1 MPFVFLLFFMVKTEG
16 GQQPGVLFSS
26 PVPKPNPSRMTTPAT
41 PSSPKP
47 AGDDRNLVAVDAA
60 TAATLEEKLHV
71 FWKSNGTAVLALCG
85 LVLLGIIAKGG
96 WDYLGRQKELDVE
109 KDFAAATTPEARKA
123 FVAAHPEHSLGGI
136 EQLRLADD
144 AYAADKVADA
154 LAGYEKALTMIKDG
168 PLAARAKLGIAIAKI
183 STGKT
188 AEGTADLKALAGD
201 PNQLKGVR
209 AEAAYQLTS
218 LAAEANNGPDVQKF
232 ADQLMSIDP
241 QSTWAQRAMTLR
253 AMFPAVP
260 APAAP
265 AAAKVDDKKDAA
277 APAVGVKLPGK

>member
-1 MPFVFLLFFMVKTEG
+1 
-16 GQQPGVLFSS
+16 
-26 PVPKPNPSRMTTPAT
+26 MTTPAT

-71 FWKSNGTAVLALCG
+71 FWKSNGTAVLSLCG
-85 LVLLGIIAKGG
+85 LVLLGILAKGG

-109 KDFAAATTPEARKA
+109 KDYAAATTPEARKA
-123 FVAAHPEHSLGGI
+123 FAAAHPDHSLGVI
-136 EQLRLADD
+136 AQLRLADD
-144 AYAADKVADA
+144 AYAAGKAADA
-154 LAGYEKALTMIKDG
+154 LTGYEATLKMVKDG
-168 PLAARAKLGIAIAKI
+168 PLAARASLGRAMAKI
-183 STGKT
+183 QTGKT
-188 AEGTADLKALAGD
+188 AEGTAELKSLAGD
-201 PNQLKGVR
+201 PNQFKGVR

-218 LAAEANNGPDVQKF
+218 LAAEASNGADVQKF

-241 QSTWAQRAMTLR
+241 SSAWAQRAMSLR

-265 AAAKVDDKKDAA
+265 AANAGEKKDAA
-277 APAVGVKLPGK
+277 APAVEVKLPGK